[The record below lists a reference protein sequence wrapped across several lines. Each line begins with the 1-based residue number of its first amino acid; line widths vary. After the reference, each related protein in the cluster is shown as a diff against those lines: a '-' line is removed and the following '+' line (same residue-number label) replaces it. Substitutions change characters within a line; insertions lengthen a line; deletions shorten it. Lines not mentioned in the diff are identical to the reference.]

1 MSMENILQTRLTLHF
16 YGGVDGEGKE
26 IFKTKTFPNVDNTAT
41 SEQLKRAAQALASLQ
56 QYTLETITRNN
67 QYDIFN

>member
-1 MSMENILQTRLTLHF
+1 MENILQTRLTLHF

-56 QYTLETITRNN
+56 TVHPRNDHTKQSVQYLQLI
-67 QYDIFN
+67 

>member
-1 MSMENILQTRLTLHF
+1 MENILHTRLTLHF
-16 YGGVDGEGKE
+16 YGGVDEEGKE
-26 IFKTKTFPNVDNTAT
+26 IFKTKTFSNVDNTAT
-41 SEQLKRAAQALASLQ
+41 SAQLKRTAQALALLQ